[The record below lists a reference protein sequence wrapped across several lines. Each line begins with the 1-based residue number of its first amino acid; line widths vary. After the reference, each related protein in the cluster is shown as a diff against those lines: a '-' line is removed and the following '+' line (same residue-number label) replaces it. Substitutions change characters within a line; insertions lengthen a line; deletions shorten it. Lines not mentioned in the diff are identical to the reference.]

1 MCGCIVCAT
10 GVSVQAVLFCC
21 IVVPW
26 YFVYASIARD
36 LQIHWRGSKNPQP
49 RQVYYWSAVAAT
61 STPNT
66 TANRSTQHQREK
78 HGRSL
83 KHSTAQCTQTFR
95 CQSGCSV
102 FALHQSQNVLSCAH
116 RTAPHRTA
124 PHRTALH
131 FQPATSTP
139 TLQQHQLHANRTP
152 AWETSDI

>member
-1 MCGCIVCAT
+1 MRLHRLCHT
-10 GVSVQAVLFCC
+10 GVSVRAVLFCC

-36 LQIHWRGSKNPQP
+36 LQIHWRRSKNPQP

-66 TANRSTQHQREK
+66 TANRSTQRQREK
-78 HGRSL
+78 HGCSL

-95 CQSGCSV
+95 CQSDCSV
-102 FALHQSQNVLSCAH
+102 FALHSRRIVAECALV
-116 RTAPHRTA
+116 RAPHRTA
-124 PHRTALH
+124 PHRIFRQQHRL
-131 FQPATSTP
+131 Q
-139 TLQQHQLHANRTP
+139 LQQHQLHANRTP